1 MIFRMGSRGLLVAA
15 IGLVAFAASAGIAKA
30 EPEPD
35 IAPPPAPP
43 IEQLLTQ
50 TLLTQSPSLF
60 SNPADRG
67 RPSEA
72 NWGGVGM
79 YCQNL
84 YVKCR

>member
-1 MIFRMGSRGLLVAA
+1 MTFRTWARGLLAGS
-15 IGLVAFAASAGIAKA
+15 IGLVAFAGATGTAQAQ
-30 EPEPD
+30 PD
-35 IAPPPAPP
+35 PAPPPAPP

-50 TLLTQSPSLF
+50 TLFTQSPSLF

-72 NWGGVGM
+72 NWDGVGM

-84 YVKCR
+84 YIKCR